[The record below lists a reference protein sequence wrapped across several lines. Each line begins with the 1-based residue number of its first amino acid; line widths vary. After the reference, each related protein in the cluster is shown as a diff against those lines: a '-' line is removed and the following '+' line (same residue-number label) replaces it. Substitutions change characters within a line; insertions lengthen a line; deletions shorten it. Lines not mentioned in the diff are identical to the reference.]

1 MYLNANIPL
10 IEWYVRGNNLRD
22 QKIYSRLLCKAHF
35 NLLFSKA
42 EAFGLVNIEASAFGL
57 YTITN
62 NIGGISGA
70 VKNNLNGYRF
80 DPKKNPS
87 YIADYIIKIFK
98 DQKKY
103 INKSLSSRNMYD
115 DKFNWDV
122 ISEKLKNIIY

>member
-1 MYLNANIPL
+1 
-10 IEWYVRGNNLRD
+10 
-22 QKIYSRLLCKAHF
+22 
-35 NLLFSKA
+35 LFSKA